1 MSDNNNKNMACS
13 TKPDWWQTVMLWR
26 DNIDEP
32 KSDEETPA
40 SQQLSTLLQT
50 NKQLVL
56 LTLQKACR
64 GDGIGVLEDVRTNGL
79 REWRTVELNL
89 LYEVM
94 GKLRADIWKQVSNQ
108 ERSIAGGLYQKALD
122 ITRLCDKVR
131 LELLWRMQVTQLPQG
146 WGQTSKE

>member
-1 MSDNNNKNMACS
+1 MACS

-108 ERSIAGGLYQKALD
+108 VRCIAGGLYQ
-122 ITRLCDKVR
+122 
-131 LELLWRMQVTQLPQG
+131 
-146 WGQTSKE
+146 